1 MDEDIFPELCLMNT
15 KKTYSKTPKKQG
27 NAPPVSNNVKEASKP
42 SGKVSE
48 LGEPLTTKVAVEY
61 LLSGKLKSEVCR
73 YCLRISPGLSELDQ
87 IMQIAGTGAVY
98 KITIRE
104 MIACFY
110 PFKVSE
116 NQEFPESICQKCV
129 DKALNAYL
137 FTQQCEQAERAL
149 NNCFIDMDEKLTK
162 LDPIDR
168 PKKRGRQKLKP
179 NYNVLYAEHKKVMDY
194 AEPIRH
200 LINLQTESLSNEPDW
215 NEFEC
220 KKCWQVL
227 PNLETLL
234 NHEKLHP
241 KTMWYHCRLCGK
253 AFIKHNQL
261 KKHHTQVHVRGKQM
275 PEADK
280 TFKCRECGNV
290 TDNYEQH
297 LQHIEKHKF
306 KSVMEHLIEKK
317 TDQLCLI
324 CLKKSS
330 NLVELDKMVC
340 IHGSCPEL
348 VGDKTLYT
356 VLASTL
362 PDRKSYKYQELHI
375 PQKANLM
382 TITKRKRKYQET
394 EEDNIEIKFDWSNP
408 IIVKAEKFKTDDF
421 YYYVFCDPDLFI
433 ISTNERNT
441 NNFDVQV
448 SKCIE
453 ITDEVAM
460 ELDKDSKSET
470 DNEMDVPDHLKSV
483 HKSLDTSDEEELI
496 KMSIHD
502 NINEITDTNIKSL
515 KDDTIEINFA
525 KNAKVDDAEM
535 DFNRNNYDE
544 IATNSRQDKDITN
557 KINKTRDKINVV
569 EHYPETGCT
578 NNQKLS
584 IFVNAKEMDENNF
597 TDKKSIGYK
606 LNTVPSEYFGPN
618 IFPFSNPI
626 ILETDILNIKKDTLT
641 IFNFSNPEF
650 ENSENEVI
658 NFKAILEKNINKD
671 IMGPVNKT
679 TGLNWIF
686 DKTLTKNYIE
696 TAESSKII
704 EDCKFCWIFTKQN
717 KCEYCKKPINVVN
730 DKKSENNTTID
741 IVGLEKSTEMKEN
754 IKQDI
759 LKAWQ
764 CIVCLT
770 ENNKDRFTCCCCESK
785 KYIENGN
792 CKITF
797 GNNNAFFEITKK
809 QDISENNVST
819 AKTAE
824 PFITEETSM
833 MDMKCETIEVA
844 DKETNTIQSMDIE
857 TYSVNYNF
865 NTKVTEQM
873 DIEEYVPVTNLV
885 PTFAPTQT
893 LGAHIGPFIGA
904 NVQFNIGSQF
914 VQNDKGGRRIKRAVR
929 NIPKAFHK

>member
-15 KKTYSKTPKKQG
+15 KKTYSKTSKKQG

-275 PEADK
+275 LEADK
-280 TFKCRECGNV
+280 TFKCKECGNV
-290 TDNYEQH
+290 TENYEQH

-375 PQKANLM
+375 PQKANIM

-394 EEDNIEIKFDWSNP
+394 EEDSIKIKFDWSDP
-408 IIVKAEKFKTDDF
+408 IIVKAEKFRTDDF
-421 YYYVFCDPDLFI
+421 YHYVFCDPDPNFI
-433 ISTNERNT
+433 ISTNELKT

-453 ITDEVAM
+453 RTDEVAM
-460 ELDKDSKSET
+460 ELDKDNKSET
-470 DNEMDVPDHLKSV
+470 GNEIYLPDHLKSV
-483 HKSLDTSDEEELI
+483 RKSLIISDDEEELI

-515 KDDTIEINFA
+515 KDDTIEVNFA
-525 KNAKVDDAEM
+525 KNAKVDHAEM
-535 DFNRNNYDE
+535 DVTKNNYQADE
-544 IATNSRQDKDITN
+544 IDTNTKQDNDITN
-557 KINKTRDKINVV
+557 KIYKNRDKINVV
-569 EHYPETGCT
+569 ERYPE
-578 NNQKLS
+578 
-584 IFVNAKEMDENNF
+584 
-597 TDKKSIGYK
+597 
-606 LNTVPSEYFGPN
+606 
-618 IFPFSNPI
+618 
-626 ILETDILNIKKDTLT
+626 
-641 IFNFSNPEF
+641 
-650 ENSENEVI
+650 
-658 NFKAILEKNINKD
+658 
-671 IMGPVNKT
+671 
-679 TGLNWIF
+679 
-686 DKTLTKNYIE
+686 
-696 TAESSKII
+696 
-704 EDCKFCWIFTKQN
+704 
-717 KCEYCKKPINVVN
+717 
-730 DKKSENNTTID
+730 
-741 IVGLEKSTEMKEN
+741 
-754 IKQDI
+754 
-759 LKAWQ
+759 
-764 CIVCLT
+764 
-770 ENNKDRFTCCCCESK
+770 
-785 KYIENGN
+785 
-792 CKITF
+792 
-797 GNNNAFFEITKK
+797 
-809 QDISENNVST
+809 T

-824 PFITEETSM
+824 PFIIIEETSM
-833 MDMKCETIEVA
+833 MDMKCDTIELK

-857 TYSVNYNF
+857 MDLSNNNEDTTRFNF
-865 NTKVTEQM
+865 VLRHSQPLIPYIAMLYLHNFIGTKICEQCLNHAITSYVFIHQFIFTRERLDLCISLM
-873 DIEEYVPVTNLV
+873 LENLKDIEPHTNV
-885 PTFAPTQT
+885 
-893 LGAHIGPFIGA
+893 
-904 NVQFNIGSQF
+904 F
-914 VQNDKGGRRIKRAVR
+914 VQVSPPVIMAPPEFDETLLLDENEPIDETKLKVDVLEDEFRLKSDSESEEDRSVEMKPDVKPEYKVDLTPIPDIENLARTATKTYR
-929 NIPKAFHK
+929 NKKLVNGLQSNSNNKYPQTFHIRLFPKKTYFETC

>member
-87 IMQIAGTGAVY
+87 IMQIAGTGAIY

-275 PEADK
+275 SEADK
-280 TFKCRECGNV
+280 TFKCKECGNI
-290 TDNYEQH
+290 TEIYEQH

-362 PDRKSYKYQELHI
+362 PDMLYLHNFI
-375 PQKANLM
+375 GTKICEQCINHA
-382 TITKRKRKYQET
+382 IT
-394 EEDNIEIKFDWSNP
+394 S
-408 IIVKAEKFKTDDF
+408 
-421 YYYVFCDPDLFI
+421 YVFIHQFIFTRERLDLCI
-433 ISTNERNT
+433 GLMLENLKDIEPHTNV
-441 NNFDVQV
+441 FVQV
-448 SKCIE
+448 SPPVIMAPPEIDETLLLDENEPIDETKLKVDVLEDEFRLKSDSESEEDRPFEMKPHVKTEYKVDLTPIPDIENLARTATKTYTNKKLVNGLQSNSNIKYPVDVCSEFLTFNKKKKVKKVLVKYTCPICSKHFISDYFLKRHILKHVSKKVQCIICASKFKSKFYLYE
-453 ITDEVAM
+453 HTKMEHLLKQSFYLSCRICGRTYTDVLKLQTHERQHYLKACQLCNKVYATQAHYDNHIQRHSTKLKM
-460 ELDKDSKSET
+460 LKDKRAQTCSFCEKECSN
-470 DNEMDVPDHLKSV
+470 DNEL
-483 HKSLDTSDEEELI
+483 SL
-496 KMSIHD
+496 H
-502 NINEITDTNIKSL
+502 
-515 KDDTIEINFA
+515 
-525 KNAKVDDAEM
+525 V
-535 DFNRNNYDE
+535 
-544 IATNSRQDKDITN
+544 N
-557 KINKTRDKINVV
+557 KI
-569 EHYPETGCT
+569 HL
-578 NNQKLS
+578 Q
-584 IFVNAKEMDENNF
+584 
-597 TDKKSIGYK
+597 
-606 LNTVPSEYFGPN
+606 
-618 IFPFSNPI
+618 
-626 ILETDILNIKKDTLT
+626 IKPYNCD
-641 IFNFSNPEF
+641 
-650 ENSENEVI
+650 
-658 NFKAILEKNINKD
+658 
-671 IMGPVNKT
+671 M
-679 TGLNWIF
+679 
-686 DKTLTKNYIE
+686 
-696 TAESSKII
+696 
-704 EDCKFCWIFTKQN
+704 
-717 KCEYCKKPINVVN
+717 CERQFY
-730 DKKSENNTTID
+730 
-741 IVGLEKSTEMKEN
+741 
-754 IKQDI
+754 
-759 LKAWQ
+759 
-764 CIVCLT
+764 T
-770 ENNKDRFTCCCCESK
+770 ENNLKNHKKVHGMPSKENCVFCGKTLKSRKQLVIHVRKHIGAKPFCCQVC
-785 KYIENGN
+785 G
-792 CKITF
+792 
-797 GNNNAFFEITKK
+797 
-809 QDISENNVST
+809 
-819 AKTAE
+819 
-824 PFITEETSM
+824 
-833 MDMKCETIEVA
+833 
-844 DKETNTIQSMDIE
+844 QSF
-857 TYSVNYNF
+857 YSVS
-865 NTKVTEQM
+865 KVREHM
-873 DIEEYVPVTNLV
+873 KVYH
-885 PTFAPTQT
+885 
-893 LGAHIGPFIGA
+893 GG
-904 NVQFNIGSQF
+904 QFCC
-914 VQNDKGGRRIKRAVR
+914 RICKSIFSNKFELKKHV
-929 NIPKAFHK
+929 NKDHSVI